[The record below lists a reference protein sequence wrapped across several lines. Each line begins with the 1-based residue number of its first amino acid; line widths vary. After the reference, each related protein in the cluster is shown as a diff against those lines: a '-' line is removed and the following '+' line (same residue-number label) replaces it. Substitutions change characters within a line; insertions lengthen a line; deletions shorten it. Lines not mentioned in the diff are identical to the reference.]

1 MGKEI
6 SILLPGV
13 WNYPVTVAVNF
24 QKLYERKLE
33 MILYKVRKGE
43 NIHDVVSMM
52 IRLAEDNSNDVE
64 SSFNGVPLVV
74 TTISQKQAIIE
85 NYFARFKEK
94 YKQEG
99 TSCCV
104 CFNKALETK
113 TIERGQ
119 YNYHLIVSIN
129 KVFSLPP
136 IHYCPWCGNLLS
148 FANSAIHEGG

>member
-1 MGKEI
+1 
-6 SILLPGV
+6 
-13 WNYPVTVAVNF
+13 
-24 QKLYERKLE
+24 

-52 IRLAEDNSNDVE
+52 IRLAEDNSNGVE
-64 SSFNGVPLVV
+64 SSFNDIYLVV
-74 TTISQKQAIIE
+74 TTISKKQAIIDD
-85 NYFARFKEK
+85 YFVRFKEK
-94 YKQEG
+94 HKQEG
-99 TSCCV
+99 TPCCV

-113 TIERGQ
+113 AIDRGQ

-148 FANSAIHEGG
+148 FTNSTVHGGN